1 MKMYIF
7 RCVRQIIGFNTQ
19 LLTQINNSKMKKVVA
34 SLCLITCMV
43 MCGGLV
49 AQNNNAKGA
58 KSIVNPQPPGE
69 SDTIKH
75 VKWANS
81 IEQFIGV
88 WSLEK
93 ILEAAGAED
102 KIFHPGTFMVVHPN
116 ASYVIFVYTDEG
128 AVITS
133 QGNILVESPKE
144 YVEVISQH
152 VNSSLVGM
160 SNRIDYKLTPTYL
173 HKSFWIEKDKFGG
186 DYKRQVNETWK
197 RAKMHEGDYNDSAG
211 YPI

>member
-1 MKMYIF
+1 
-7 RCVRQIIGFNTQ
+7 
-19 LLTQINNSKMKKVVA
+19 MKKVVV

-49 AQNNNAKGA
+49 AQNNTAKRE
-58 KSIVNPQPPGE
+58 KSIVKPPTPVKP
-69 SDTIKH
+69 DT
-75 VKWANS
+75 VNTAKWANS
-81 IEQFIGV
+81 IAQFIGV
-88 WSLEK
+88 WSLERT
-93 ILEAAGAED
+93 LETAGEKD
-102 KIFHPGTFMVVHPN
+102 KTVHPGTFMVVHPD
-116 ASYVIFVYTDEG
+116 ASYTIFVYTDEG

-133 QGNILVESPKE
+133 QGNILVESPEE
-144 YVEVISQH
+144 YVEVISRH

-160 SNRIDYKLTPTYL
+160 SNRIDYKLNPTYL

-197 RAKMHEGDYNDSAG
+197 RAKMHVGEFDDSEG